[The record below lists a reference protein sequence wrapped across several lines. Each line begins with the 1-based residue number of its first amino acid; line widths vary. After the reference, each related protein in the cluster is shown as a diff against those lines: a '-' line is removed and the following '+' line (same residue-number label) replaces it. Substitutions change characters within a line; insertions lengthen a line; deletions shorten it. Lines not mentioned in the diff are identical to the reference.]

1 MRPNAPIL
9 AVLALVATSL
19 VPATA
24 HALPHLKKHD
34 STVKTPKSN
43 HGKLSPEARKGLKEH
58 KAHMAQAQNAHA
70 HKAALTTPASP
81 ATADR
86 VHAFVQAQNQASN
99 ADHAPTQPGAH
110 SAKAAQHTRRHHRP
124 SAEQSAAVSPRKATS
139 ADFLASA
146 NVASNVAR
154 TGTSNPADQA
164 AAAASH
170 SDPTKTEQPN
180 TDTAAIPHASHQA
193 ALEASLAPAQ
203 VAASHAPIPTIEEAV
218 TSPFVLHALYNK
230 RGRLIMPPPLKGS
243 HEILLHQN
251 QVADSEGLDRIRDDN
266 DLERMRNEHLLVPI
280 PTGNGILVDDRLPVN
295 RRYCRPWTA
304 LFLNQLGREY
314 YARFQKPLQ
323 VNSAVRTVEFQ
334 HHLIHINGNAAPA
347 DGDTASPHLTGQ
359 AIDLAKH
366 GLSMTE
372 IAWLRGY
379 LLPLVQQGK
388 VDVEEEFQQSC
399 FHISVYDKFLP
410 QPSMRRSIASN
421 HRSGAAVL
429 ATSLP

>member
-9 AVLALVATSL
+9 AVLALAATSL
-19 VPATA
+19 LHAEA

-58 KAHMAQAQNAHA
+58 KAHMAEAKNAHA
-70 HKAALTTPASP
+70 HKAALTRPASP
-81 ATADR
+81 AAADR
-86 VHAFVQAQNQASN
+86 VHAFVEAQNQASN
-99 ADHAPTQPGAH
+99 AGHAPAHTSSQTAAH
-110 SAKAAQHTRRHHRP
+110 SAKAAQHTRHHHRP
-124 SAEQSAAVSPRKATS
+124 VAEQAAAVAPRKATS

-146 NVASNVAR
+146 NVAANGS
-154 TGTSNPADQA
+154 SKPAGEDEAPNA
-164 AAAASH
+164 AATQHPEVGQSAA
-170 SDPTKTEQPN
+170 
-180 TDTAAIPHASHQA
+180 AAIPHASHQA
-193 ALEASLAPAQ
+193 ALDATLAPAQ
-203 VAASHAPIPTIEEAV
+203 VAANQAPIPTVDEAV

-230 RGRLIMPPPLKGS
+230 YGRLIMPPPLKGS
-243 HEILLHQN
+243 HEILLRQN

-266 DLERMRNEHLLVPI
+266 DLERMRTEHLLVPI
-280 PTGNGILVDDRLPVN
+280 PTGNGLHIDDRLPEN

-399 FHISVYDKFLP
+399 FHISVYEKFMP
-410 QPSMRRSIASN
+410 QPSTRRSIASN
-421 HRSGAAVL
+421 HRSGTSVL